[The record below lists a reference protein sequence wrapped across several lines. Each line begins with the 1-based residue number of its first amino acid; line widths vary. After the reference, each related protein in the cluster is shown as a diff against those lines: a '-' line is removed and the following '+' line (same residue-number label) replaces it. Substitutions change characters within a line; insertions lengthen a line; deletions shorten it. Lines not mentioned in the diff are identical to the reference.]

1 MFVHVGSKLI
11 GQFRILLTSSIQL
24 YSTAS
29 CSQHPKTR
37 MGRRYWGIHMNK
49 PSPVC
54 GFTSESS
61 SKIKEFKKW
70 RGSLQERGVDGVDYA
85 KEKHIVF
92 SLSET

>member
-1 MFVHVGSKLI
+1 
-11 GQFRILLTSSIQL
+11 
-24 YSTAS
+24 
-29 CSQHPKTR
+29 
-37 MGRRYWGIHMNK
+37 MNK